1 MAVVAV
7 VSAALVVVG
16 AVLQGGGG
24 TSQAASPPATRR
36 PPVLDLGVLVAA
48 GADGPALA
56 AAEQAWNAGK
66 RSLARRG
73 FERLVRR
80 DPAPLEAAVG
90 AAVTAWPGGALPRLE
105 RLAATH
111 PASGLVRLNLG
122 LALYANRDPAG
133 ARRQWRTAEARDP
146 DSSAAVHAE
155 SLLHP
160 EMAPGLPQFTPPVP
174 LPREVAGLPP
184 GRLLEALRRRAE
196 HDGPDAWLLA
206 GAYLQQVERP
216 VSARAAFDRAVALA
230 PHDLAAL
237 TAAAVGRF
245 DKDNLGAAF
254 SHLGPLTRRFPRS
267 QIVRFYL
274 GLLLAW
280 TNQRGESLLQFKEA
294 YELGPTTELGRGAK
308 AFVDRVG
315 AGGTSGSKK

>member
-1 MAVVAV
+1 M

-36 PPVLDLGVLVAA
+36 PPVLDLGVIVAA

-90 AAVTAWPGGALPRLE
+90 AAVTAWPGGTLPRLE

-245 DKDNLGAAF
+245 DKDNLSLAF
-254 SHLGPLTRRFPRS
+254 SRLGPLARDHPSS
-267 QIVRFYL
+267 QVVRYHL
-274 GLLLAW
+274 GLMLLWIRQLDEARRQLRLARAVDRHSLYGREANTLLARLANIR
-280 TNQRGESLLQFKEA
+280 TN
-294 YELGPTTELGRGAK
+294 
-308 AFVDRVG
+308 
-315 AGGTSGSKK
+315 